1 MEHTIS
7 QNHRNRYGWVL
18 RGNPQFLRLWLAS
31 VVSLLGDWFGTIV
44 LSAMVFEFSGRS
56 GLALSSYL
64 LTRIIPPIFISP
76 IAGVLID
83 RFNRQF
89 LLIFSDVARFF
100 IVLGLLFAD
109 EPSDLWLVYL
119 LSAAQFT
126 VAGLFEPCRN
136 AWLPSVVR
144 RRHLVEANTI
154 SSITWSVML
163 AVGALLGGLV
173 AAAFG
178 TKIALMIDASTF
190 AISGLLIISIGKPM
204 YSAKHPERSI
214 HQTQAQAKPANR
226 SFVAGL
232 NYLRKH
238 PITAWILY
246 VKFATHVASI
256 QTILLIY
263 GTKLFA
269 IGDDTTTPLSIFWSA
284 FGIGAV
290 IGPLVANRLFNDG
303 SIQRMR
309 RLILFGFVIV
319 TIGLSIV
326 SFANSISLV
335 AFAVMFRAI
344 GGSINWTYSSV
355 IIQQSVED
363 NFLGRIFS
371 LDWIGSFSATAIS
384 TIVIGAMVDYFGDA
398 EIRTVVLLFAF
409 ISLIGTL
416 IWWWALRWQERYE
429 LQVKTVA
436 AAVR

>member
-1 MEHTIS
+1 VERIIPH
-7 QNHRNRYGWVL
+7 NRRNRYVWVL

-44 LSAMVFEFSGRS
+44 LSALVFEFSGRS
-56 GLALSSYL
+56 GLALSTFI

-83 RFNRQF
+83 RYNRKF
-89 LLIFSDVARFF
+89 LLIFSDIARSI
-100 IVLGLLFAD
+100 IVLGLLFAE

-178 TKIALMIDASTF
+178 TKIALVIDAGTF
-190 AISGLLIISIGKPM
+190 AISALLIISIGKPM
-204 YSAKHPERSI
+204 YAAKQAERSF
-214 HQTQAQAKPANR
+214 HQTQGKLASR

-232 NYLRKH
+232 KYLREH

-246 VKFATHVASI
+246 VKFATHFASI
-256 QTILLIY
+256 ETILLIY

-290 IGPLVANRLFNDG
+290 IGPIVANRLFNDG

-309 RLILFGFVIV
+309 RLILFGFAIV
-319 TIGLSIV
+319 TLGLTIV
-326 SFANSISLV
+326 SFANSIPLV
-335 AFAVMFRAI
+335 AFAILFRAI

-363 NFLGRIFS
+363 SFLGRIFS

-384 TIVIGAMVDYFGDA
+384 TIAIGAMVDYFGDA

-409 ISLIGTL
+409 FSLIGTS

-429 LQVKTVA
+429 LQVKSVA